1 VNNTFACVCKDGY
14 EEPDCLRKNLFNFS
28 FQNELAWLVSAQRNI
43 KTFHCFEQEM
53 FDGHYT
59 HEQSVKELGVTFACN
74 LNLVNI
80 S

>member
-1 VNNTFACVCKDGY
+1 
-14 EEPDCLRKNLFNFS
+14 
-28 FQNELAWLVSAQRNI
+28 VSAQKNI

-59 HEQSVKELGVTFACN
+59 HEQSVKELGVTFVCN
-74 LNLVNI
+74 LNLVNM